1 MSRLWM
7 AVLLAGFSQLSSAAT
22 ISYSALQGRWRV
34 EGVQVD
40 NSGIQAVVVNDP
52 QYMGAEV
59 TFFPRKIIWTKG
71 TKERAIDPVMDN
83 CTSPPTLTPADR
95 NDPEKGYQVPDG
107 FNVLCGK
114 QPWGPGAVVTVPT
127 NNTMTLYWYDGAIL
141 AMKKTG

>member
-22 ISYSALQGRWRV
+22 ISYTALQGRWRV

-71 TKERAIDPVMDN
+71 TKSGLSIRPWITA
-83 CTSPPTLTPADR
+83 PAR
-95 NDPEKGYQVPDG
+95 QH
-107 FNVLCGK
+107 
-114 QPWGPGAVVTVPT
+114 
-127 NNTMTLYWYDGAIL
+127 
-141 AMKKTG
+141 